1 MPVDRT
7 YVKRKRIK
15 KQLPSETVFKRN
27 DITWALWIERD
38 GLEAIKIKTRP
49 LTEKDLKRSSKD
61 FEDKH
66 EVISAF
72 LVVVNGDSTK
82 KGTSV
87 TRVENEYSGI
97 HQNHL
102 IKSHNRSYLQT
113 KYLHRYSTYTPID
126 VLKAVYRSIERF
138 MKRPDYQKYW
148 DTVNHQKRSV
158 DKFYELN
165 KNSSKKSMPT
175 AIDYLTIES
184 SPNQYKNNKSK
195 SCHNNSN
202 GTSTNR

>member
-15 KQLPSETVFKRN
+15 KQLPSDTVFKRN

-49 LTEKDLKRSSKD
+49 LIEKDLKRSSKD
-61 FEDKH
+61 FEEKH

-82 KGTSV
+82 KRTSV

-97 HQNHL
+97 HQNRL

-113 KYLHRYSTYTPID
+113 KYLHRYSMYTPAD

-165 KNSSKKSMPT
+165 NNCSRRSMPT

-184 SPNQYKNNKSK
+184 SPNQYKNNTSK
-195 SCHNNSN
+195 SCRNQ
-202 GTSTNR
+202 GTL

>member
-15 KQLPSETVFKRN
+15 KQLPSDTVFKRN

-49 LTEKDLKRSSKD
+49 LIEKDLKRSSKD
-61 FEDKH
+61 FEEKH

-82 KGTSV
+82 KRTSV

-97 HQNHL
+97 HQNRL

-113 KYLHRYSTYTPID
+113 KYLHRYSMYTPID

-138 MKRPDYQKYW
+138 MRRPDYQKYW

-165 KNSSKKSMPT
+165 NNCSRRSMPT

-184 SPNQYKNNKSK
+184 SPNQYKNNTSK
-195 SCHNNSN
+195 SCRNQ
-202 GTSTNR
+202 GTL

>member
-15 KQLPSETVFKRN
+15 KQLPSDTVFKRN

-49 LTEKDLKRSSKD
+49 LIEKDLKRSSKD
-61 FEDKH
+61 FEEKH

-82 KGTSV
+82 KRTSV

-97 HQNHL
+97 HQNRL

-113 KYLHRYSTYTPID
+113 KYLHRYSMYTPID

-165 KNSSKKSMPT
+165 NNCSRRSMPT

-184 SPNQYKNNKSK
+184 SPNQYKNNTSK
-195 SCHNNSN
+195 SCRNQ
-202 GTSTNR
+202 GTL

>member
-15 KQLPSETVFKRN
+15 KQLPSDTVFKRN

-49 LTEKDLKRSSKD
+49 LIEKDLKRSSKD
-61 FEDKH
+61 FEEKH

-82 KGTSV
+82 KRTSV

-97 HQNHL
+97 HQNRL

-113 KYLHRYSTYTPID
+113 KYLHRYSMYTPVD

-138 MKRPDYQKYW
+138 MRRPDYQKYW

-165 KNSSKKSMPT
+165 NNCSRRSMPT

-184 SPNQYKNNKSK
+184 SSNQYKNNTSK
-195 SCHNNSN
+195 SCHYQ
-202 GTSTNR
+202 GTL